1 MLILKR
7 VKDWRHYL
15 VYDITQRLIDQIKFT
30 ELDRKVRKQR
40 YAEYLKQPL
49 RYYVAD
55 FECTTEEPYQVYLA
69 TVKEIGK
76 DHTMVFYSIEEF
88 IDYFSDKRECVVWF
102 HNGENYDF
110 EFILPYAYKHKIQ
123 IKFKKSLQLRF
134 FQPYMEVDLRNGKL
148 KEAKNGDYMKVSSTV
163 HFLDSLKIV
172 QSSIASIGEMLGLS
186 KGMGTV
192 ETPLVH
198 YINSDNDWMYSTGKL
213 EDKTYQ
219 EHHMTSSFKQALIDK
234 QWTEYAIRDTE
245 ILEALALEY
254 DFIKHYDNSHLS
266 IASIAFDSLLQ
277 TCPEYADFRASFAK
291 HIASLDDKEAVKEA
305 LKKLNERAKLA
316 YKGGIAWTNPLY
328 ADKLLFTKYGY
339 HLDYTSMYPG
349 IYSSCPLPYFE
360 PSTKPT
366 DLFIIHFEYIH
377 ATVKEGCFPL
387 LKNRTDAKGPNSDYY
402 LPTYE
407 GPISL
412 TSVEYQYLLDCYDI
426 HEIGKYEKVY
436 YERHTK
442 LEKALKTHKDIW
454 YKEKEIATGAR
465 KVYAKLML
473 NSCYGYLGFFNSERN
488 KYSIDYDDEQN
499 LITKELLEDKAITG
513 LPYPEVPAA
522 AFITAYGRVKLARDI
537 NAIGIDHVV
546 CCDTDS
552 LFIVDLDYDTIT
564 SRVTI
569 GDEIGQFKLEHTF
582 KQIISIK
589 AKTYCIANED
599 GVPIAQATAGSN
611 YKFKH
616 IENFKSGQVFV
627 STEKVRGSGG
637 VGIVHKHKVL
647 GGAN

>member
-1 MLILKR
+1 M
-7 VKDWRHYL
+7 DWRTYL
-15 VYDITQRLIDQIKFT
+15 VYDITQRMVDQLKFT
-30 ELDRKVRKQR
+30 ELEAKERKQR
-40 YAEYLKQPL
+40 YKEYLDQPI

-55 FECTTEEPYQVYLA
+55 FECTTKEPYQVYLV
-69 TVKEIGK
+69 TIKEIGK
-76 DHTMVFYSIEEF
+76 GQTLVFYDIESF
-88 IDYFSDKRECVVWF
+88 IDYLSDKRECVVWF
-102 HNGENYDF
+102 HNGDNYDF
-110 EFILPYAYKHKIQ
+110 EFILPYAYKQKIQ
-123 IKFKKSLQLRF
+123 VKFKKSMQLKF
-134 FQPYMEVDLRNGKL
+134 FQPYMKVDLRNGKL
-148 KEAKNGDYMKVSSTV
+148 KETKNGDYMKVSSTV
-163 HFLDSLKIV
+163 HFLDSMKIV
-172 QSSIASIGEMLGLS
+172 QSSIANIGEMLDLS
-186 KGMGTV
+186 KGMGDV

-198 YINSDNDWMYSTGKL
+198 YINSDTDWKYNTGK
-213 EDKTYQ
+213 EGTPTYQ
-219 EHHMTSSFKQALIDK
+219 EHIMTTSFKQALIEK
-234 QWTEYAIRDTE
+234 RWTEYAIRDTE
-245 ILEALALEY
+245 ILEALAIEY
-254 DFIKHYDNSHLS
+254 DFIKHYDSSHLS

-277 TCPEYADFRASFAK
+277 TCPEYAEFRHSFAK
-291 HIASLDDKEAVKEA
+291 SIASSNDKEARKEA

-328 ADKLLFTKYGY
+328 ADQLLTTEHGY

-349 IYSSCPLPYFE
+349 IYGGYPLPYFE
-360 PSTKPT
+360 PSSVPT
-366 DLFIIHFEYIH
+366 DLFIIHFEYLH
-377 ATVKEGCFPL
+377 ATVKDGCFPL
-387 LKNRTDAKGPNSDYY
+387 LKNRTDAKGMNSDYY
-402 LPTYE
+402 LSEYN

-436 YERHTK
+436 YVRHTK
-442 LEKALKTHKDIW
+442 LEKALKIHKDLW

-465 KVYAKLML
+465 KAYAKLML

-488 KYSIDYDDEQN
+488 KYKIRYDKKEN
-499 LITKELLEDKAITG
+499 KIEKELLEDKTMTG

-552 LFIVDLDYDTIT
+552 LFIVDLDYDTIK

-616 IENFKSGQVFV
+616 IENFKSGQVFY

-637 VGIVHKHKVL
+637 VGIKYKAKVL

>member
-1 MLILKR
+1 M
-7 VKDWRHYL
+7 DWRTYL
-15 VYDITQRLIDQIKFT
+15 VYDITQRMVDQLKFT
-30 ELDRKVRKQR
+30 ELEAKERKQR
-40 YAEYLKQPL
+40 YKEYLDQPI

-55 FECTTEEPYQVYLA
+55 FECTTKEPYQVYLV
-69 TVKEIGK
+69 TIKEIGK
-76 DHTMVFYSIEEF
+76 GETLVFYDIESF
-88 IDYFSDKRECVVWF
+88 IDYLSDKRECVVWF
-102 HNGENYDF
+102 HNGDNYDF
-110 EFILPYAYKHKIQ
+110 EFILPYAYKQKIQ
-123 IKFKKSLQLRF
+123 VKFKKSMQLKF
-134 FQPYMEVDLRNGKL
+134 FQPYMKVDLRNGKI
-148 KEAKNGDYMKVSSTV
+148 KETKNGDYMKVSSTI
-163 HFLDSLKIV
+163 HFLDSMKIV
-172 QSSIASIGEMLGLS
+172 QSSIANIGEMLGLS
-186 KGMGTV
+186 KGMGNV

-198 YINSDNDWMYSTGKL
+198 YINSDTDWKYNTGK
-213 EDKTYQ
+213 EGTPTYQ
-219 EHHMTSSFKQALIDK
+219 EHIMNASFKQALVEK
-234 QWTEYAIRDTE
+234 RWTEYAIRDTE
-245 ILEALALEY
+245 ILEALAIEY
-254 DFIKHYDNSHLS
+254 DFIKHYDSSHLS

-277 TCPEYADFRASFAK
+277 TCPEYAEFRHSFAK
-291 HIASLDDKEAVKEA
+291 SIASLDNKEEVKEA

-328 ADKLLFTKYGY
+328 ADQLLTTEHGY

-349 IYSSCPLPYFE
+349 IYGGYPLPYFE
-360 PSTKPT
+360 PSSVPT
-366 DLFIIHFEYIH
+366 DLFIIHFEHLH
-377 ATVKEGCFPL
+377 ATVKDGCFPL
-387 LKNRTDAKGPNSDYY
+387 LKNRTDAKGLNSDYY
-402 LPTYE
+402 LSEYN

-412 TSVEYQYLLDCYDI
+412 TSVEYQYLIDCYNI

-436 YERHTK
+436 YARHTK
-442 LEKALKTHKDIW
+442 LEKALKIHKDLW

-465 KVYAKLML
+465 KAYAKLML

-488 KYSIDYDDEQN
+488 KYKIRYDKKEN
-499 LITKELLEDKAITG
+499 KIEKELLEDKTMTG

-552 LFIVDLDYDTIT
+552 LFIVDLDYDTIKR
-564 SRVTI
+564 RVTI

-616 IENFKSGQVFV
+616 IENFKSGQVFY

-637 VGIVHKHKVL
+637 VGIKYKAKVL

>member
-1 MLILKR
+1 M
-7 VKDWRHYL
+7 
-15 VYDITQRLIDQIKFT
+15 VYDITQRMVDQLKFT
-30 ELDRKVRKQR
+30 EMEAKERKQR
-40 YAEYLKQPL
+40 YKEYLDQPI

-55 FECTTEEPYQVYLA
+55 FECTTKEPYQVYLV
-69 TVKEIGK
+69 TIKEIGK
-76 DHTMVFYSIEEF
+76 DETLVFYGIESF
-88 IDYFSDKRECVVWF
+88 IDYLSDKRECVVWF
-102 HNGENYDF
+102 HNGDNYDF
-110 EFILPYAYKHKIQ
+110 EFILPYAYKQKIQ
-123 IKFKKSLQLRF
+123 VKFKKSMQLKF
-134 FQPYMEVDLRNGKL
+134 FQPYMKVDLRNGKL
-148 KEAKNGDYMKVSSTV
+148 KETKNGDYMKVSSTV
-163 HFLDSLKIV
+163 HFLDSMKIV
-172 QSSIASIGEMLGLS
+172 QSSIANIGDMLGLS
-186 KGMGTV
+186 KGMGDV

-198 YINSDNDWMYSTGKL
+198 YINSDKDWKYNTGK
-213 EDKTYQ
+213 EGTPTYQ
-219 EHHMTSSFKQALIDK
+219 EHIMTTSFKQALIEK
-234 QWTEYAIRDTE
+234 RWTEYAIRDTE
-245 ILEALALEY
+245 ILEALAIEY
-254 DFIKHYDNSHLS
+254 DFIKHYDSSHLS
-266 IASIAFDSLLQ
+266 IASIAFDSLLH
-277 TCPEYADFRASFAK
+277 TCPEYADFRHSFAK
-291 HIASLDDKEAVKEA
+291 HIASLDDKEAVKES

-328 ADKLLFTKYGY
+328 ADQLLTTEHGY

-349 IYSSCPLPYFE
+349 IYGGYPLPYFE
-360 PSTKPT
+360 PSSVPT
-366 DLFIIHFEYIH
+366 DLFIIHFEYLH
-377 ATVKEGCFPL
+377 ATVKDGCFPL
-387 LKNRTDAKGPNSDYY
+387 LKNRTDAKGMNSDYY
-402 LPTYE
+402 LSEYK

-412 TSVEYQYLLDCYDI
+412 TSVEYQYLLDCYNI

-436 YERHTK
+436 YARHTK

-465 KVYAKLML
+465 KTYAKLML

-488 KYSIDYDDEQN
+488 KYKIRYDKKEN
-499 LITKELLEDKAITG
+499 KIEKELLEDKTMTG

-552 LFIVDLDYDTIT
+552 LFIVDLDYDTIK

-616 IENFKSGQVFV
+616 IENFKSGQVFY

-637 VGIVHKHKVL
+637 VGIKYKAKVL

>member
-1 MLILKR
+1 M
-7 VKDWRHYL
+7 DWRTYL
-15 VYDITQRLIDQIKFT
+15 VYDITQRMVDQLKFT
-30 ELDRKVRKQR
+30 ELEAKERKQR
-40 YAEYLKQPL
+40 YKEYLDQPI

-55 FECTTEEPYQVYLA
+55 FECTTKEPYTVYLV

-76 DHTMVFYSIEEF
+76 GETLVFYNIEDF
-88 IDYFSDKRECVVWF
+88 IDYLSDKRECVVWF
-102 HNGENYDF
+102 HNGDNYDF
-110 EFILPYAYKHKIQ
+110 EFILPYAYKQKIQ
-123 IKFKKSLQLRF
+123 VKFKKSLQLKF
-134 FQPYMEVDLRNGKL
+134 FQPYMKVDLRNGKL
-148 KEAKNGDYMKVSSTV
+148 KETKNGDYMKVSSTV
-163 HFLDSLKIV
+163 HFLDSMKIV
-172 QSSIASIGEMLGLS
+172 QSSIANIGDMLGLN
-186 KGMGTV
+186 KGMGEV

-198 YINSDNDWMYSTGKL
+198 YIKSDTDWKYNTGK
-213 EDKTYQ
+213 EGTPTYQ
-219 EHHMTSSFKQALIDK
+219 EHQMTTSFKQALVDNR
-234 QWTEYAIRDTE
+234 WTEYAIRDTE
-245 ILEALALEY
+245 ILEALAIEY
-254 DFIKHYDNSHLS
+254 DFIKHYDSSHLS
-266 IASIAFDSLLQ
+266 IASIAFDSLLN
-277 TCPEYADFRASFAK
+277 TCPEYAEFRHSFAK

-316 YKGGIAWTNPLY
+316 YKGGIAWTNSLY
-328 ADKLLFTKYGY
+328 ANKLLSTEHGY
-339 HLDYTSMYPG
+339 HLDYTSMYAS
-349 IYSSCPLPYFE
+349 IYGSYPLPYFE
-360 PSTKPT
+360 PTNEPT
-366 DLFIIHFEYIH
+366 DLFIIHFEHLH
-377 ATVKEGCFPL
+377 AIVKNGCFPL
-387 LKNRTDAKGPNSDYY
+387 LKNRTDAKGMNSDYY
-402 LPTYE
+402 LSEYK

-412 TSVEYQYLLDCYDI
+412 TSPEYQYLLDCYDI
-426 HEIGKYEKVY
+426 IEVGKYQKVY
-436 YERHTK
+436 YPRHTK
-442 LEKALKTHKDIW
+442 LEKALKTHRDIW
-454 YKEKEIATGAR
+454 YHEKEIATGAR

-488 KYSIDYDDEQN
+488 KYKIRYDKKEN
-499 LITKELLEDKAITG
+499 KIEKELLEDKAITG

-537 NAIGIDHVV
+537 NAIGIEHVV

-552 LFIVDLDYDTIT
+552 LFIVDLDYDTIK

-616 IENFKSGQVFV
+616 IENFKSGQQFY

-637 VGIVHKHKVL
+637 VGIKLKAKIL

>member
-1 MLILKR
+1 M
-7 VKDWRHYL
+7 DWRTYL
-15 VYDITQRLIDQIKFT
+15 VYDITQRMVDQLKFT
-30 ELDRKVRKQR
+30 ELEAKERKQR
-40 YAEYLKQPL
+40 YKEYLDQPI

-55 FECTTEEPYQVYLA
+55 FECTTKEPYQVYLV
-69 TVKEIGK
+69 TIKEIGK
-76 DHTMVFYSIEEF
+76 GETLVFYDIESF
-88 IDYFSDKRECVVWF
+88 IDYLSDKRECVVWF
-102 HNGENYDF
+102 HNGDNYDF
-110 EFILPYAYKHKIQ
+110 EFILPYAYKQKIQ
-123 IKFKKSLQLRF
+123 VKFKKSMQLKF
-134 FQPYMEVDLRNGKL
+134 FQPYMKVDLRNGKL
-148 KEAKNGDYMKVSSTV
+148 KETKNGDYMKVSSTV
-163 HFLDSLKIV
+163 HFLDSMKIV
-172 QSSIASIGEMLGLS
+172 QSSIANIGEMLGLS
-186 KGMGTV
+186 KGMGDV

-198 YINSDNDWMYSTGKL
+198 YINSDKDWKYNTGK
-213 EDKTYQ
+213 EGTPTYQ
-219 EHHMTSSFKQALIDK
+219 EHVMTTSFKQALIEK
-234 QWTEYAIRDTE
+234 RWTEYAIRDTE
-245 ILEALALEY
+245 ILEALAIEY
-254 DFIKHYDNSHLS
+254 DFIKHYDSSHLS
-266 IASIAFDSLLQ
+266 IASIAFDSLLH
-277 TCPEYADFRASFAK
+277 TCPEYADFRHSFAK
-291 HIASLDDKEAVKEA
+291 HIASLDDKEAVKES

-328 ADKLLFTKYGY
+328 ADHLITTEHGY

-349 IYSSCPLPYFE
+349 IYGGYPLPYFE
-360 PSTKPT
+360 PSSVPT
-366 DLFIIHFEYIH
+366 DLFIIHFEYLH
-377 ATVKEGCFPL
+377 ATVKDGCFPL
-387 LKNRTDAKGPNSDYY
+387 LKNRTDAKGMNSDYY
-402 LPTYE
+402 LSEYN

-412 TSVEYQYLLDCYDI
+412 TSVEYQYLIDCYDI

-436 YERHTK
+436 YGRHTK
-442 LEKALKTHKDIW
+442 LEKALKIHKDLW
-454 YKEKEIATGAR
+454 YHEKEIATGAR
-465 KVYAKLML
+465 KAYAKLML

-488 KYSIDYDDEQN
+488 KYKIRYDKKEN
-499 LITKELLEDKAITG
+499 KIEKELLEDKTMTG

-552 LFIVDLDYDTIT
+552 LFIVDLDYDTIK

-616 IENFKSGQVFV
+616 IENFKSGQVFY

-637 VGIVHKHKVL
+637 VGIKYKAKVL